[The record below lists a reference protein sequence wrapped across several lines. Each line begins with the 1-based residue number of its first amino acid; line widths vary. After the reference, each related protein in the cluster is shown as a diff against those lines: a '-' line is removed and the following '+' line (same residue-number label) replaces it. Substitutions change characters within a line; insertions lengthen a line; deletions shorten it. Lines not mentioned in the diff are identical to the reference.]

1 MSYSFYFEAEITVHE
16 FVTVQELVTFNP
28 HVVPESTNC
37 TSFSN
42 YIGYLQSV
50 CEHRMSIVCLVF
62 NSSFA
67 PFSLPSILL
76 PDSGSTLD
84 PEF

>member
-1 MSYSFYFEAEITVHE
+1 MAWSGEREE
-16 FVTVQELVTFNP
+16 ERRG
-28 HVVPESTNC
+28 ESWTNC

-42 YIGYLQSV
+42 YIGYFQSV